1 MEVFV
6 SYSSADKRTADLMVA
21 TLERTGFR
29 CWYAPRDIT
38 PGVEY
43 ADAIL
48 AALRVSR
55 VVVVI
60 VSRHS
65 IESQQV
71 LREIERAVHYR
82 VPLLPFRT
90 ENIAM
95 AGSFELFLS
104 TSHWLDAFVP
114 PLQPHL
120 DKLADALAGVLGV
133 SREPVSRP
141 DVPSIGSVTAVK
153 EVSPDSWSQRPTGR
167 FRQFL
172 SRFLEDSDQ

>member
-6 SYSSADKRTADLMVA
+6 SYSSADKRTADVMVA
-21 TLERTGFR
+21 TLERAGLR

-43 ADAIL
+43 GDAIL
-48 AALRVSR
+48 AALRASR

-82 VPLLPFRT
+82 LALLPFRI
-90 ENIAM
+90 EDIRMEGA
-95 AGSFELFLS
+95 FELFLS

-120 DKLADALAGVLGV
+120 NKLIDALAGVLGTP
-133 SREPVSRP
+133 REPVASSG
-141 DVPSIGSVTAVK
+141 VAQIGGETAVK
-153 EVSPDSWSQRPTGR
+153 EVSPDSWSQRPNGR
-167 FRQFL
+167 FSQFL
-172 SRFLEDSDQ
+172 SRFLEDSEQ